1 MANTNAPAVAN
12 RVASPATFSKMKDF
26 RSAPLQDKGTVEF
39 TPTADGDTLL
49 LTALPVDA
57 TITNIVIGSDDLA
70 STSVTLNL
78 GFYKTDTNI
87 TIIDED
93 ALGTVIDNDGV
104 TAMTEVRFETKGIET
119 ISQRVWELAGL
130 SAKPDY
136 GEMYLA
142 LTVAAVSGPTAG
154 TVSYYCNYTV

>member
-1 MANTNAPAVAN
+1 MANTNSPIVAN
-12 RVASPATFSKMKDF
+12 RVASPPTISKMKDF
-26 RSAPLQDKGTVEF
+26 RSQPLTDKGTVEF

-49 LTALPVDA
+49 LTALPVNA
-57 TITNIVIGSDDLA
+57 TIDSIRIASDDLA

-78 GFYKTDTNI
+78 GFYKTDADI

-93 ALGTVIDNDGV
+93 IMGTLIDHDGV
-104 TAMTEVRFETKGIET
+104 TGFTEVRYEVQGIET

-130 SAKPDY
+130 SAEPDY
-136 GEMYLA
+136 GEVYLA

-154 TVSYYCNYTV
+154 TVSFYCDYTV